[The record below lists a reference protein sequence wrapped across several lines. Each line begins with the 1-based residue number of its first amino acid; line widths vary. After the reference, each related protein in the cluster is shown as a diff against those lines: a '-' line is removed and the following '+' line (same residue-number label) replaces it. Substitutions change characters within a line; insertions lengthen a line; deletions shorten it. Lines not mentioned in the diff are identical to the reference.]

1 MVAHIETKI
10 QLRIFVIFQI
20 FREKFSIFEIN
31 FPPKIENSI
40 NLEATKIREKIEI
53 RKSEMMG
60 PSGRQL
66 LERIRSTF
74 RGGLRS

>member
-1 MVAHIETKI
+1 MVAHIEIKI

-40 NLEATKIREKIEI
+40 NLEATKMREKNRNSKI
-53 RKSEMMG
+53 RDDG
-60 PSGRQL
+60 
-66 LERIRSTF
+66 T
-74 RGGLRS
+74 LRKTIVRADP